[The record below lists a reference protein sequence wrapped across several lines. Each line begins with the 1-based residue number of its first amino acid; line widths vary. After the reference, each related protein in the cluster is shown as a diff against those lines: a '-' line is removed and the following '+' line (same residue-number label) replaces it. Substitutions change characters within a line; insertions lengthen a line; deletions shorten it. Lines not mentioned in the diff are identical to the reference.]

1 MYVQT
6 DQESGNVYMNGDI
19 GKVVPGGGATGSESL
34 TSVPAGASNEFGG
47 MNGTVEA
54 DSGTYS
60 AAESQEH
67 NQRPSGGVPMDQ
79 LKQLLLAQL
88 EYYFSRENLANDAYL
103 LSQMDNDQYVPI
115 WTVANFNQGTPST
128 HPPPRVCL
136 YTESPNVQVDE
147 EGIKVRPNHKR
158 CIVILR
164 EIPDSTPL
172 EEIRGLF
179 SGKSC
184 PRFIS
189 CEFAHNNSWYITF
202 ENDEDAQKAY
212 RYLREDVREFQGK
225 PIMARIKAK
234 PMNMNR
240 MPLGPPVSGPGGALK
255 NGPGSA
261 QGFRTPPAGYGP
273 DAGTQ
278 PPAPASYQTPVV
290 PPPPSGPPPRHFMY
304 NNGTGGGG
312 PGGPMQPAPPMNFG
326 NQVQI
331 YTLHHQQ
338 QPFYP
343 PVMTPW
349 GAYPSF
355 DIGSVFSVNGLAPQT
370 SFGKGPAPVY
380 NSGGPTGVNRV
391 RPNTN
396 RNKRHPSSN
405 SGGSGGPLLSSNVGG
420 GLLSPPDHHSSRS
433 SQSNDGL
440 VGAPPPR
447 IFGGPVKPLMQ
458 SPILMTLHHH
468 HHPGPGGYGMRN
480 NHGAGGNVGGDN
492 AENIDPR
499 GGPGSMAG
507 PGYNKDIIPPR
518 YRRRK
523 KEDEL
528 LPPSHRDSNAPSV
541 TSSLSVSAS
550 ASSNVLRESSRTR
563 NNLGGSTSV
572 ANSTSSSS
580 VSASGA
586 NQGGTF
592 DLEVEAFPPLPG
604 STVATDSTSTSSTV
618 TSGVATNV
626 TSPGPP
632 LPVSSTPVVNASGGP
647 VSLPAS
653 TSSESGSAPAPA
665 PTPTTSLSSEHQTTS
680 PATPVSAPVPA
691 PPPPANTAA
700 TTPAS
705 NAAAPATPWE
715 NRLSTSDVVRGVSKK
730 SLSSSPSLPLATPPT
745 PAGTAPQDTTT
756 TAPLPSTTSQNNST
770 NSTSSYHQNDKVPLV
785 SCNSGSSCPSGKPS
799 DKASKTD
806 DAPLGTTA
814 ETSSSSS
821 GNTEL
826 PPPPMNTVATM
837 TDPAPPPPPNA
848 SPHSTVN
855 QAVTSVHNCNSNS
868 NVSGGDMGGA
878 GVRLSYAQVAQHF
891 NKNQTGGGGGEGG
904 KPETNNNT
912 TSTKDNNSGGGA
924 VVNNNSK
931 EEMPHHQYDYHH
943 HAPHHHHQH
952 QHHNQHH
959 YPRSTSSIRDGGG
972 GRGGMRGG
980 SRGGGSSGGGR
991 GRGGGAVD
999 NMRRTSRPRSPT
1011 LSNK

>member
-1 MYVQT
+1 
-6 DQESGNVYMNGDI
+6 
-19 GKVVPGGGATGSESL
+19 
-34 TSVPAGASNEFGG
+34 
-47 MNGTVEA
+47 
-54 DSGTYS
+54 
-60 AAESQEH
+60 
-67 NQRPSGGVPMDQ
+67 
-79 LKQLLLAQL
+79 
-88 EYYFSRENLANDAYL
+88 
-103 LSQMDNDQYVPI
+103 
-115 WTVANFNQGTPST
+115 
-128 HPPPRVCL
+128 
-136 YTESPNVQVDE
+136 
-147 EGIKVRPNHKR
+147 
-158 CIVILR
+158 
-164 EIPDSTPL
+164 
-172 EEIRGLF
+172 
-179 SGKSC
+179 
-184 PRFIS
+184 
-189 CEFAHNNSWYITF
+189 
-202 ENDEDAQKAY
+202 
-212 RYLREDVREFQGK
+212 GK

-278 PPAPASYQTPVV
+278 PPAPKCSDDKTSHIPTFARTE
-290 PPPPSGPPPRHFMY
+290 PPD
-304 NNGTGGGG
+304 T
-312 PGGPMQPAPPMNFG
+312 Q
-326 NQVQI
+326 
-331 YTLHHQQ
+331 TLHHQQ

-480 NHGAGGNVGGDN
+480 NHGAGSNVGGDN

-563 NNLGGSTSV
+563 NNIGGSTSV

-580 VSASGA
+580 GSASGA

-653 TSSESGSAPAPA
+653 TSSESGSAPAP
-665 PTPTTSLSSEHQTTS
+665 TPTTSLSSEHQTTS

-691 PPPPANTAA
+691 PPPPNAPVNTAA
-700 TTPAS
+700 TTPTS
-705 NAAAPATPWE
+705 NAAAAPATPWE

-855 QAVTSVHNCNSNS
+855 QVTDQLRGSTSVAN
-868 NVSGGDMGGA
+868 
-878 GVRLSYAQVAQHF
+878 
-891 NKNQTGGGGGEGG
+891 
-904 KPETNNNT
+904 
-912 TSTKDNNSGGGA
+912 
-924 VVNNNSK
+924 
-931 EEMPHHQYDYHH
+931 
-943 HAPHHHHQH
+943 
-952 QHHNQHH
+952 
-959 YPRSTSSIRDGGG
+959 STSS
-972 GRGGMRGG
+972 
-980 SRGGGSSGGGR
+980 SSGSASGGNQ
-991 GRGGGAVD
+991 GGTFDLEVEAFPPLPGS
-999 NMRRTSRPRSPT
+999 T
-1011 LSNK
+1011 